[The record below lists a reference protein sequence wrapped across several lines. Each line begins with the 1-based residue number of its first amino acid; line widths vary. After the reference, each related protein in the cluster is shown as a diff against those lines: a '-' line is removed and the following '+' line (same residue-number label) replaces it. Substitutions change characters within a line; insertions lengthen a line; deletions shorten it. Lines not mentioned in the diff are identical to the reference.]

1 MRHLPRRLA
10 PLAVV
15 GLLALS
21 ACTPG
26 GDAEFD
32 DAAPAKDGAASSPAA
47 DDGDGTQEA
56 AGKVGVDF
64 PDPDDVIADAT
75 FTVPGTKDEVRV
87 GVESLTVHGDTT
99 ELRLVFT
106 PQYSEDTKDTVSVF
120 SMVGETVG
128 GLDLID
134 RENLK
139 EYRTGYTS
147 DWTEA
152 RAGRGQ
158 SVGFTAFFAAPEDD
172 ISSIDVKVSDAWPVF
187 EDVPLT
193 VED

>member
-10 PLAVV
+10 PLALV
-15 GLLALS
+15 GVLALS

-26 GDAEFD
+26 DDAEFD
-32 DAAPAKDGAASSPAA
+32 DSGAAAADAAASPTAENDGA
-47 DDGDGTQEA
+47 EA
-56 AGKVGVDF
+56 PAGKVGVDF

-106 PQYSEDTKDTVSVF
+106 PQYSESNKDTVSVF

-193 VED
+193 AED